1 MTHWKAE
8 GRKVKNATLRAIN
21 TRMKKRVGESDLG
34 RMMKGDSPVM
44 HGHKTEPQ
52 AGPHENQARL
62 YAQALG
68 VSLED
73 AQARIAR
80 HEAILKEAGQLGAGT
95 NPKQAAEWVDAQHM
109 L

>member
-1 MTHWKAE
+1 MTYWKAE
-8 GRKVKNATLRAIN
+8 GRKVRNATLRAIN
-21 TRMKKRVGESDLG
+21 ARMKKRVGESDLG
-34 RMMKGDSPVM
+34 RIMKGGRTVM
-44 HGHKTEPQ
+44 LGHKTESK

-68 VSLED
+68 VTLED

-80 HEAILKEAGQLGAGT
+80 HEVSLKKADQPGAGT
-95 NPKQAAEWVDAQHM
+95 NPKQAAQWVDAQHM

>member
-1 MTHWKAE
+1 MTKWKAE
-8 GRKVKNATLRAIN
+8 GRKVRNATLRAIN

-34 RMMKGDSPVM
+34 RMMTGDWPVM
-44 HGHKTEPQ
+44 HGAKCE
-52 AGPHENQARL
+52 AKFGPHENQAAL

-80 HEAILKEAGQLGAGT
+80 HEAILKKAGQPGSGT
-95 NPKQAAEWVDAQHM
+95 NPKQAAQWVDAQHM